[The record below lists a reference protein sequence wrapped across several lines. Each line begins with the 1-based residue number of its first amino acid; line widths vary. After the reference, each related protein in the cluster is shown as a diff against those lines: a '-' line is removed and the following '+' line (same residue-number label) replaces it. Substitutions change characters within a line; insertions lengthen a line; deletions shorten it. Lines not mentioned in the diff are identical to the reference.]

1 VALTKKPRRKPKSN
15 PQLTLGPVLF
25 NWSAEKWRDFYFR
38 IADEA
43 PVDTVCV
50 GEVVCLKR
58 WPFFEPFVAEV
69 VERLESAGKEVV
81 RSTLSLIMDARD
93 LDSVRAI
100 SVDESHFVEVNDVAA
115 LTLLAGRP
123 FATGPMVNVYNE
135 GTLDFLERRGAKRI
149 SLPVELPRASLAAL
163 ARQSK
168 AELEVQ
174 VYGRLPLA
182 ISVRCFHA
190 RAHGLHKDGCQYVC
204 GEDADGMPLTT
215 LDGTAFLRVNGTQAL
230 SDTYGNLVC
239 ELDELRAM
247 GIHRFRLSPQN
258 VDMIAVAQA
267 FRDVL
272 AGSREPEAALGD
284 LARLAPGISFSNG
297 FFHGVEGVSGVGPL
311 ASAE

>member
-1 VALTKKPRRKPKSN
+1 
-15 PQLTLGPVLF
+15 VLF
-25 NWSAEKWRDFYFR
+25 NWPAEKWCDFYFR

-58 WPFFEPFVAEV
+58 WSFFEPFVTDV
-69 VERLESAGKEVV
+69 VERLQSAGKEVV

-93 LDSVRAI
+93 LESVRAI
-100 SVDESHFVEVNDVAA
+100 SVDESHLVEVNDVAA

-135 GTLDFLERRGAKRI
+135 GTLEFLERRGAKRI

-163 ARQSK
+163 AGRSK
-168 AELEVQ
+168 AELEVH
-174 VYGRLPLA
+174 VFGRLPLA

-190 RAHGLHKDGCQYVC
+190 RAHGLHKDGCQFVC
-204 GEDADGMPLTT
+204 GEDADGMSLTT
-215 LDGTAFLRVNGTQAL
+215 LDGTAFLRVNGTQTL
-230 SDTYGNLVC
+230 SDTYANLVC

-247 GIHRFRLSPQN
+247 GIGRFRLSPQD
-258 VDMIAVAQA
+258 VDMVAVART

-272 AGSREPEAALGD
+272 AGSREPQAALDD
-284 LARLAPGISFSNG
+284 LAQLAPGIAFSNG
-297 FFHGVEGVSGVGPL
+297 FFHGIEGVGRVGPL
-311 ASAE
+311 ARAE